1 MRYVSYQTPMTNN
14 GMSYQGVPTIGNIGG
29 YGYPYQQNGYYNQY
43 YNPYYIRQQQE
54 AQRRMEVEQSKI
66 QQDIW
71 ARLIQCKNNAL
82 GYEQIDQEEIINS
95 INQRVAL
102 QQQMYADAQY
112 MDKIHEISAK
122 AQQQIQIDN
131 QPIQQVQTQQ
141 RQEEK
146 SLYRWLHEEGQDRLN
161 SALNAE
167 VKKSQRNM
175 SSAYNSA
182 GYQQLLSIHNNTYN
196 SLNPNV
202 SIDDMEIQVNLPQR
216 LKMERDIRRQ
226 KFAEALMRG
235 Y

>member
-1 MRYVSYQTPMTNN
+1 MRYVSYQTPMMNN

-29 YGYPYQQNGYYNQY
+29 YGYPYQNGYYNQY

-54 AQRRMEVEQSKI
+54 AQRRMEIEQSRI

-71 ARLIQCKNNAL
+71 ARLIQCRNNAL
-82 GYEQIDQEEIINS
+82 GYEQVSQGEIIDS

-102 QQQMYADAQY
+102 QHQMYADAQY
-112 MDKIHEISAK
+112 MNKIHEISAK
-122 AQQQIQIDN
+122 AQQQLQIDS
-131 QPIQQVQTQQ
+131 QPVQQVQTQQ
-141 RQEEK
+141 QQEEK
-146 SLYRWLHEEGQDRLN
+146 SLYRWLHEDGQERLD

-167 VKKSQRNM
+167 VKKSQRNV
-175 SSAYNSA
+175 SNLYDSNS
-182 GYQQLLSIHNNTYN
+182 YQQLLSIHNNTYN

-216 LKMERDIRRQ
+216 LKMERDERRQ
-226 KFAEALMRG
+226 RFAEALMRG